1 VELSAEQ
8 GERERERERAK
19 GRRKRI
25 LIREIFVKR
34 RKKRW

>member
-8 GERERERERAK
+8 GERERERAK
-19 GRRKRI
+19 ERRKRK